1 VAFKQDVSPLG
12 QAQEQ
17 VSART
22 VCETGDSEPTGR
34 SLAVLILGTTL
45 DTDSVPHHLAAG
57 GCGSELGLVGETAD
71 ELHAGQRVDGRGRE
85 GASAIEGA
93 RKGTSGEHVD
103 VDECGKEVQLK
114 LSSS

>member
-17 VSART
+17 VSARA
-22 VCETGDSEPTGR
+22 VVETGDSEPAGR
-34 SLAVLILGTTL
+34 SLAVLALGTGL

-71 ELHAGQRVDGRGRE
+71 ELHTGQRVGG
-85 GASAIEGA
+85 
-93 RKGTSGEHVD
+93 
-103 VDECGKEVQLK
+103 
-114 LSSS
+114 